1 MPANTSNP
9 MMRPAIPPPPIEP
22 VLVVPTPLFSAI
34 CAAGIPVVVVDVFRR
49 LARDVVSAR
58 TGAAV
63 VAAAAGTTLPPA
75 AAAAA
80 DVEDVDDAALVLL
93 VDETTAAAVDEGD
106 ATGAT
111 EEDDRTTTGVDEVG
125 VATTAGDIVVAAGLV
140 ATAAALVVAASG
152 IVIVGIAFAMEETA
166 ATFPGFAT
174 AAAAGVEREAGL
186 TVCPPAARKDDS
198 SAPASVIVLV

>member
-75 AAAAA
+75 AAA
-80 DVEDVDDAALVLL
+80 DVEEVDDAALVLL
-93 VDETTAAAVDEGD
+93 VDETTAAAAVDEGD

-111 EEDDRTTTGVDEVG
+111 EEDDRTTTGVDEEG